1 MVYKPF
7 QRSAVAG
14 RTSDHLGWSVGVVYP
29 DDDIFGDYHRL
40 LYLVLIIALIG
51 LLLASVLSSLYTH
64 RKLQPLNV
72 LTQAAQQISQGH
84 YDMTIPDIAR
94 DDEIGHLHGDFQQM
108 QHSVVS
114 QITELERMNSEL
126 KERSK
131 ELQQANRKAQEADR
145 MKTAFLHQMTNQMLE
160 PAEAL
165 DKHVATICQNYHTIS
180 TEDATREIES
190 IRQNGNAIIELLDNM
205 IHTADNETGKEDAHD

>member
-1 MVYKPF
+1 
-7 QRSAVAG
+7 
-14 RTSDHLGWSVGVVYP
+14 
-29 DDDIFGDYHRL
+29 
-40 LYLVLIIALIG
+40 
-51 LLLASVLSSLYTH
+51 
-64 RKLQPLNV
+64 
-72 LTQAAQQISQGH
+72 
-84 YDMTIPDIAR
+84 
-94 DDEIGHLHGDFQQM
+94 
-108 QHSVVS
+108 
-114 QITELERMNSEL
+114 MNSEL

-190 IRQNGNAIIELLDNM
+190 VRQNGNAIIELLDNM